1 MEDVFGGV
9 NLQAGI
15 FFHIFRFTSSILPK
29 ITILH
34 KI

>member
-1 MEDVFGGV
+1 MMEDVFDDV
-9 NLQAGI
+9 HLRI
-15 FFHIFRFTSSILPK
+15 FFHIFRFISSILPK